1 MRSIFRYK
9 PLTHNILALF
19 LLFLTPAAYAQQ
31 HAPKEHGGKSEPFNF
46 SEMIIHHVT
55 DSHEWHLATIG
66 HTHYTI
72 PLPVILYSPD
82 RGLEIFSS
90 HNFHSEGEAHE
101 GAKARHAYNG
111 YYIDGKTHKIKTTD
125 ESRRVYDFSIT
136 KNVMSMFV
144 SLTLISILFIS
155 IANRYKKN
163 RNQTPK
169 GIQALLEPVI
179 VFLRDEVVRPNIGEK
194 NYERFLPYML
204 MLFFFI
210 LTNNLLGLLPGGA
223 NVTGNIAVTFTLAV
237 LTLILTLLNAKRD
250 YWKHIFAAPGV
261 PVWLLPIM
269 VPVEIMGIFTKP
281 LALMIRLFANITGG
295 HIVILSFLGLIFLFK
310 NVLVAGASIPLVVA
324 MNFLEL
330 LVAFLQ
336 AYIFTLLSS
345 MYIGSAVEEHGETD
359 YGH

>member
-1 MRSIFRYK
+1 MRSFSRHK
-9 PLTHNILALF
+9 FLKNNILPLF
-19 LLFLTPAAYAQQ
+19 LLLFTTAVYAQQ
-31 HAPKEHGGKSEPFNF
+31 HAPEKHEKESEPFNF

-82 RGLEIFSS
+82 HGLEIFSS
-90 HNFHSEGEAHE
+90 SKFHGHGQAHAEGKHE
-101 GAKARHAYNG
+101 HSYQG
-111 YYIDGKTHKIKTTD
+111 YYIDEQTHKIKPVD
-125 ESRRVYDFSIT
+125 EARRVYDFSIT
-136 KNVMSMFV
+136 KNVMSMFF
-144 SLTLISILFIS
+144 SLTLISILFIT

-163 RNQTPK
+163 RNQAPK

-194 NYERFLPYML
+194 HYERFLPYML

-210 LTNNLLGLLPGGA
+210 LINNLLGLLPGGA
-223 NVTGNIAVTFTLAV
+223 NVTGNIAVTFTLAI

-269 VPVEIMGIFTKP
+269 VPVEILGIFTKP

-345 MYIGSAVEEHGETD
+345 MYIGSAVEEHGQTD
-359 YGH
+359 HGH